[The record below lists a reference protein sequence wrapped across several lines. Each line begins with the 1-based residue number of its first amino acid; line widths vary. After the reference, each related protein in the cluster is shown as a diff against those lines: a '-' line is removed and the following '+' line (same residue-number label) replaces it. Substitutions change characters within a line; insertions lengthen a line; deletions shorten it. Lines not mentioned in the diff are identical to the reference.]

1 MQVNAGW
8 RKLGWRHPLWD
19 MLRFYSVVRAQGK
32 NIAAAWRK
40 KFEQSA
46 VLEVDAGNSLPVE
59 REYVQLF
66 CQYLD
71 QQATD
76 LQTANAVLRD
86 EAAAIAYAEGV
97 KATIRVIATQSADHH
112 QSSAATVAAVSFLA
126 EKVCKEKGLT
136 CDTAPQ
142 RRCVWLA
149 DNQLHVTARNLDGAA
164 PALLFPKVI
173 WEIKEYWGKTKG
185 GSKMSDAVYEC
196 HLVGRELREFEERTK
211 ASVTHVA
218 FVDGRDQWGH
228 RQSDLRRF
236 IDLFHQG
243 IIDQLLIGKEVETDW
258 EKLLD
263 SLLPMPPNT
272 GKA

>member
-1 MQVNAGW
+1 MKVNTKW
-8 RKLGWRHPLWD
+8 RKLGWRHPVWE

-32 NIAAAWRK
+32 NIAAEWRE
-40 KFEQSA
+40 KFADSA
-46 VLEVDAGNSLPVE
+46 ILEVDKTNSFPVD
-59 REYVQLF
+59 RAHVRLF
-66 CQYLD
+66 CRYLD
-71 QQATD
+71 QQAAD
-76 LQTANAVLRD
+76 LQTANATLRD
-86 EAAAIAYAEGV
+86 EASAIAFADSV
-97 KATIRVIATQSADHH
+97 KAKVRIIATQSADHH
-112 QSSAATVAAVSFLA
+112 QSSAATVASVSFIA
-126 EKVCKEKGLT
+126 EKVCKAKGLT

-149 DNQLHVTARNLDGAA
+149 GNQLHVTARNLDGAA

-211 ASVTHVA
+211 VSVSHVV
-218 FVDGRDQWGH
+218 FVDGREQWKH

-243 IIDQLLIGKEVETDW
+243 IIDHLLIGTEVESDW
-258 EKLLD
+258 QPLLE
-263 SLLPMPPNT
+263 SLL
-272 GKA
+272 